1 METRELSLFEMVM
14 ITHISVILS
23 LCNTGDAKDRD
34 CVIVDDLVQT
44 GGTLLECAK
53 V

>member
-1 METRELSLFEMVM
+1 M
-14 ITHISVILS
+14 IYIHIL
-23 LCNTGDAKDRD
+23 LYTLMYNTGVAKDKD

-53 V
+53 VWSRVWLS